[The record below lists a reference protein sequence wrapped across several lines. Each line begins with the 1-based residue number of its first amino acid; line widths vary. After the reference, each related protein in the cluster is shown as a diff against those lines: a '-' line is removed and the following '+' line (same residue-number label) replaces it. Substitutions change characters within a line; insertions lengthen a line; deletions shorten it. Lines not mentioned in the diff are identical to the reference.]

1 MPRLTESPTVVT
13 LGAIGAVFA
22 LQQVVGLILPQTLVF
37 GMSRPVAQPWT
48 LVTSV
53 YAHGGPSHLLSNAVA
68 LAVLGFLLER
78 ETTSLRYHTFFVL
91 TGTIAGLAEVYA
103 ARLLGPVVPWMVGQV
118 NVLGASGAIFAFLG
132 YLLASNRLTETVVG
146 GVSLSPRAQLAL
158 GGLCA
163 AAITIATAN
172 PGVALIAHFTGL
184 LLGFLAGRAH
194 LLRPGT
200 ALDGPEPTNP

>member
-1 MPRLTESPTVVT
+1 MPRLTDSPTVVT

-22 LQQVVGLILPQTLVF
+22 LQQVVGLLVPQTLVF
-37 GMSRPVAQPWT
+37 GMSHPFSQPWT

-53 YAHGGPSHLLSNAVA
+53 YAHGGPSHLLSNAIA

-78 ETTSLRYHTFFVL
+78 ETTSLRYHTFFLL
-91 TGTIAGLAEVYA
+91 TGMFAGLAEVYA
-103 ARLLGPVVPWMVGQV
+103 ARLLGPIVPWMVSQV

-146 GVSLSPRAQLAL
+146 GISLSPRAQLAI
-158 GGLCA
+158 GGICA

-184 LLGFLAGRAH
+184 LLGILAGRAH
-194 LLRPGT
+194 LLRPGSV
-200 ALDGPEPTNP
+200 LGEPAPTEP